1 MISVREASAK
11 RSKAIFRVLF
21 SFSLLGLS
29 TFSTAGDGQWYL
41 GIGGGTTTLEPE
53 TTGSPF
59 RLDQTNATGY
69 KLFAGYDWKQKF
81 SFEGFYAELG
91 EATFTNGS
99 NLNYSVFG
107 LGLNYYLPDNDV
119 GPSLFLKLGVSGF
132 NNNGTVNFNVENSSQ
147 IYVGA
152 GLEIKFENGYAIR
165 GEFDYY
171 DRDAQYF
178 GLSISKRFGRA
189 KDHIPDWA
197 RDMQVGGPEF
207 DSEESGYTTLKPED
221 MLPEDTRSSGV
232 IESIPDLDNP
242 AILTSSLG
250 VLEGVSFV
258 PGTTTLN
265 PESTRILDRVAETI
279 IGYGTTN
286 FVLIGHTDDVGDPA
300 ANQELSLQQVRE
312 IGAYLES
319 KGVDEKRLSYIG
331 AGEAEPRTRNDSPE
345 GRAMNR
351 RIELLLN

>member
-1 MISVREASAK
+1 MKSEREASSL
-11 RSKAIFRVLF
+11 RYKARLRALVC
-21 SFSLLGLS
+21 FSLLVFCS
-29 TFSTAGDGQWYL
+29 TATAGDGQWYL
-41 GIGGGTTTLEPE
+41 GIGGGITTLEPE
-53 TTGSPF
+53 TSGSPF
-59 RLDQTNATGY
+59 RLDQANSNGY
-69 KLFAGYDWKQKF
+69 KIYAGYDWRQKF

-91 EATFTNGS
+91 EATFTNGDD
-99 NLNYSVFG
+99 LNYSVFG

-132 NNNGTVNFNVENSSQ
+132 SNSGTVNFNVNNSTQ
-147 IYVGA
+147 IYAGV
-152 GLEIKFENGYAIR
+152 GLEVKFENGYAIR

-171 DRDAQYF
+171 DRDAQYV

-197 RDMQVGGPEF
+197 RDIQVGGPEF

-279 IGYGTTN
+279 LGYGTTS

-300 ANQELSLQQVRE
+300 ANQELSLQQVKE
-312 IGAYLES
+312 IGAYLKS
-319 KGVDEKRLSYIG
+319 KGVDDKRLSYIG

>member
-1 MISVREASAK
+1 MITDREANSL
-11 RSKAIFRVLF
+11 RFYAIRRTLLCLSLVCCSSI
-21 SFSLLGLS
+21 SF
-29 TFSTAGDGQWYL
+29 AADGQWYL
-41 GIGGGTTTLEPE
+41 GLGGGVTTLEPE

-107 LGLNYYLPDNDV
+107 LGLNYYVPDNDV
-119 GPSLFLKLGVSGF
+119 GPSLFLKLGMGGF
-132 NNNGTVNFNVENSSQ
+132 NNSGTVNFTVENSTQ
-147 IYVGA
+147 VYAGVGV
-152 GLEIKFENGYAIR
+152 EIKLENGYSIR

-171 DRDAQYF
+171 DRDAQFF
-178 GLSISKRFGRA
+178 GLSISKRFGRS
-189 KDHIPDWA
+189 KDYIPDWA

-221 MLPEDTRSSGV
+221 MLPEDSQRSGV
-232 IESIPDLDNP
+232 VESIPDLDNP
-242 AILTSSLG
+242 SILTSSLG

-258 PGTTTLN
+258 PGTTTLQ
-265 PESTRILDRVAETI
+265 PESLLILDRVIETI
-279 IGYGTTN
+279 QSYGTTN

-300 ANQELSLQQVRE
+300 SNRELSLQQVKE
-312 IGAYLES
+312 IGAYLRS
-319 KGVDEKRLSYIG
+319 KGVDDTRLSYIG
-331 AGEAEPRTRNDSPE
+331 AGEDEPRTRNDSPE